1 MNKNKKKTE
10 KAAELD
16 PKKKKLMIAVSV
28 SMGVFLVL
36 LVAFAV
42 IYPLASINSDF
53 DRLISDV
60 EGMNAPTVVITD
72 MLADNIFSDSSG
84 EVMINEEMQTKN
96 LLGWLCDAAAK
107 MKYSGKDTDAFSSW
121 GIRLT
126 VTDGEKRAVLYL
138 SEDGM
143 YYSVGSVEYHFAPKN
158 GDDEKDYEK
167 LYGEVCRLLGK
178 TEIGE

>member
-28 SMGVFLVL
+28 SMGVFLIL

-42 IYPLASINSDF
+42 IYPLVNINSDF

-60 EGMNAPTVVITD
+60 EGMHAPAVIITD

-84 EVMINEEMQTKN
+84 EVMINDEMHTKN
-96 LLGWLCDAAAK
+96 LLGWLCDTAGE
-107 MKYSGKDTDAFSSW
+107 MKYRGKDTDAFSSW
-121 GIRLT
+121 DIRLT

-143 YYSVGSVEYHFAPKN
+143 YYSVGSVEYYFIPKN
-158 GDDEKDYEK
+158 DDAEKDYDK

-178 TEIGE
+178 TESGE